1 MMDHTGG
8 LTRHDA
14 IIPLR
19 KGVLLPPPGIAQEA
33 RLERQGYTLDLVVA
47 NDSQSSMTSLLCS
60 G

>member
-8 LTRHDA
+8 LTQHDA

-19 KGVLLPPPGIAQEA
+19 KGVLLPPGITQEA